1 MIMNPDEK
9 AALLQH
15 IEPSLIDGSFVKMS
29 FGKYRGGDSEFK
41 GLTVN
46 LITTNEGDRLSFRFS
61 YKTKEVVK
69 NYEIDKGAALISE
82 ITGKDFLSATL
93 FTTRED
99 YSLDYSKKRIPTL
112 HTRKPAFSTTLPRE
126 HNREKHRI
134 VDPASEYFYLLGISS
149 KEGRVH
155 SDKYDKFK
163 QVDKFIEIVDSLVAS
178 SELKDK
184 NEISATDLGSG
195 KSYITFA
202 LYDYFTNTKGINAK
216 VKGIEQRKE
225 LADLSNK
232 TAIQCRFNSLSFME
246 GKISDGDSDSSDIVT
261 ALHACD
267 TATDDAIAFALKN
280 NAGII
285 LLAPCCQK
293 YVRKRMLI
301 PDDLK
306 PVFGHGILEERLA
319 VILTDSLRALVLEYF
334 GYETKVFEFISSE
347 HTSRNTMITGVRPRD
362 TGKINMK
369 ALNEIKMIKEKF
381 GVEDFYLDKI
391 LGLEKQ

>member
-1 MIMNPDEK
+1 MNPDEK

-15 IEPSLIDGSFVKMS
+15 IETSLIDGSFVKMS

-112 HTRKPAFSTTLPRE
+112 HTRKPAFSKTLPRE

-134 VDPASEYFYLLGISS
+134 VDPASEFFYLLGISS

>member
-1 MIMNPDEK
+1 MNPDEK
-9 AALLQH
+9 AGLLQH
-15 IEPSLIDGSFVKMS
+15 IEPSIKDGSFVKMS

-134 VDPASEYFYLLGISS
+134 VDPASEFFYLLGISS

>member
-1 MIMNPDEK
+1 MNPDEK
-9 AALLQH
+9 AGLLQH
-15 IEPSLIDGSFVKMS
+15 IEPSIKDGSFVKMS

>member
-1 MIMNPDEK
+1 MNPDEK

-15 IEPSLIDGSFVKMS
+15 IETSLIDGSFVKMS

>member
-1 MIMNPDEK
+1 MNPDEK

>member
-1 MIMNPDEK
+1 MNPDEK
-9 AALLQH
+9 AGLLQH
-15 IEPSLIDGSFVKMS
+15 IEPSLKDGSFVKMS

-82 ITGKDFLSATL
+82 ITGKDFLAATL

-112 HTRKPAFSTTLPRE
+112 HTRKPEFSTTLPRE

-202 LYDYFTNTKGINAK
+202 LYDYLTNTKGINAK

-293 YVRKRMLI
+293 YVRKRMQI

-362 TGKINMK
+362 TGKRNMK
-369 ALNEIKMIKEKF
+369 ALNEIRMIKEKF
-381 GVEDFYLDKI
+381 GIEDFYLDKI
-391 LGLEKQ
+391 LNLEKH